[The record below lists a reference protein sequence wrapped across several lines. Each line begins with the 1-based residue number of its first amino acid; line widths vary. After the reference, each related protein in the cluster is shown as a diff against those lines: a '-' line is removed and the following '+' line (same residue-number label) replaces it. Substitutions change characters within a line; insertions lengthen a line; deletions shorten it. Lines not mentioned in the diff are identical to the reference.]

1 MTRTTFPE
9 SHPQGKNKDECDSVP
24 HGEGTNES
32 LVFVVG
38 ILVNC
43 AREVRVN
50 YSKGAFVGMTRNAS
64 ESRIGKRLGL
74 AGISAGAILLL
85 SGCTANEAFFFD
97 MPEPASAEAPIINN
111 LWQGSWIAAWAVGAF
126 TAGLMLWAIFAY
138 RRRRINEVP
147 EQTKYNIPLE
157 LLYTVVPLIMVLGL
171 FWFTARDQ
179 TEILTMENDQS
190 QTVNVVGFRW
200 SWAFNYLDED
210 VYSIGMPADSQM
222 ISEDPE
228 IAEAQMPVLVLPVDE
243 KVRFELTS
251 PDVIHSFWVPQFL
264 FKMDVIPGKT
274 NAFELTPNKI
284 GTFVGKCAELCGT
297 YHSQMLFNVKVVERA
312 EFNEYVAGL
321 RAAGQ
326 TGTIQTGQSNSDG
339 QRPGERRI

>member
-1 MTRTTFPE
+1 MTVGNAKGTFVAMTRE
-9 SHPQGKNKDECDSVP
+9 S
-24 HGEGTNES
+24 
-32 LVFVVG
+32 
-38 ILVNC
+38 
-43 AREVRVN
+43 
-50 YSKGAFVGMTRNAS
+50 S
-64 ESRIGKRLGL
+64 ERRLGKRLGL
-74 AGISAGAILLL
+74 AGIAVFGVLLL

-97 MPEPASAEAPIINN
+97 MPEPATKEGPIIQS
-111 LWQGSWIAAWAVGAF
+111 LWNGSWIAAWGVGLF
-126 TAGLMLWAIFAY
+126 TAGLMIWSIVAY

-147 EQTKYNIPLE
+147 EQTKYNVPIE
-157 LLYTVVPLIMVLGL
+157 VLYTLVPLVMVAGL

-179 TEILTMENDQS
+179 SEILTMDNDQS

-210 VYSIGMPADSQM
+210 VYSIGVPVDSQM
-222 ISEDPE
+222 ISEDPA
-228 IAEAQMPVLVLPVDE
+228 IAAQQIPTLVLPVDE

-251 PDVIHSFWVPQFL
+251 PDVIHSFWVPSFL

-274 NAFELTPNKI
+274 NAFELTPDKI
-284 GTFVGKCAELCGT
+284 GTFSGKCAELCGT

-326 TGTIQTGQSNSDG
+326 TGSIQTGQSTSDG
-339 QRPGERRI
+339 QKPGERRI